1 MHISVKSSIFAVEK
15 EREINLIQ
23 TTKTSTMKKETLTFT
38 REELEDIN
46 HALLIH
52 KCECLDQNL
61 MALYEAE
68 DKLFKKIKNY
78 LNQKPC

>member
-15 EREINLIQ
+15 EREKNLLQ

-46 HALLIH
+46 HALLMH
-52 KCECLDQNL
+52 KCDCLRENL
-61 MALYEAE
+61 MALYDAE
-68 DKLFKKIKNY
+68 DKLFNKIKNF

>member
-1 MHISVKSSIFAVEK
+1 
-15 EREINLIQ
+15 
-23 TTKTSTMKKETLTFT
+23 MKKETLTFT